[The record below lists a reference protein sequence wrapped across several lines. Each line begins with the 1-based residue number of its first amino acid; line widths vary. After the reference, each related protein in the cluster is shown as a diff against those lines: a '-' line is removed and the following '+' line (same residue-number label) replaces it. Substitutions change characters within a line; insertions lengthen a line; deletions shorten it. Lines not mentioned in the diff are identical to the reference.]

1 MFAAPAVPLLLQPM
15 NTEPQAYSIRE
26 FVCKWRVLMSR
37 VMALPNFED
46 DIKGRIFVDIMNEPD
61 SMGIQWAPA
70 NSKPGAAELYL
81 QTMDALHEL
90 ASDSWLYIVEGTGQ
104 NMFGLNWVS
113 RLKSTAASLLT
124 PAKRIYAYIPPHLH
138 LWVPICQL
146 QRTKASI
153 WGLLGTVSACA
164 KT

>member
-1 MFAAPAVPLLLQPM
+1 M

-37 VMALPNFED
+37 VMALPNFEE
-46 DIKGRIFVDIMNEPD
+46 DIKGRIFLDIMNEPD

-70 NSKPGAAELYL
+70 NNKPGAAELYL
-81 QTMDALHEL
+81 QTMDVLNEL

-113 RLKSTAASLLT
+113 HSNLDS
-124 PAKRIYAYIPPHLH
+124 
-138 LWVPICQL
+138 CQL
-146 QRTKASI
+146 VLHQQAIGIDTKPQLIPAQRMPS
-153 WGLLGTVSACA
+153 LC
-164 KT
+164 